1 MLDLPKK
8 GTKCSDNCHHIG
20 NFANTK
26 RMSGVAAYCVVAQP
40 KPFHG
45 FLTFDMDKLGIT
57 CRHH

>member
-1 MLDLPKK
+1 M